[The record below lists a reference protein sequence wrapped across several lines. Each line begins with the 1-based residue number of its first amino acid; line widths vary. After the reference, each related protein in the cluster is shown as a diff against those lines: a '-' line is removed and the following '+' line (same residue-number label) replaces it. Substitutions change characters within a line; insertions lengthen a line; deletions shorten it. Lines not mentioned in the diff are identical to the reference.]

1 MNLARNMG
9 GSVGISVVTT
19 MLDRRSQLHLVNLSS
34 NLSSSNAAL
43 QSRLQGLNQMV
54 QSHGGGPSSPV
65 PWALIQATIA
75 RQASMLSYMDCFWF
89 LGVAIL
95 VMVPMAFLVKKTK
108 PGGGI
113 AVH

>member
-1 MNLARNMG
+1 
-9 GSVGISVVTT
+9 

-65 PWALIQATIA
+65 PWALIQATIS

-95 VMVPMAFLVKKTK
+95 IMVPMAFLVKKSR
-108 PGGGI
+108 PGGGM

>member
-1 MNLARNMG
+1 
-9 GSVGISVVTT
+9 
-19 MLDRRSQLHLVNLSS
+19 
-34 NLSSSNAAL
+34 
-43 QSRLQGLNQMV
+43 
-54 QSHGGGPSSPV
+54 
-65 PWALIQATIA
+65 LIQATIA